1 MKIINVLCVG
11 WGGPRWLGTN
21 RNTTIWPQLPKIIN
35 APLNGFRNDKI
46 FVIGVTNVAVRS
58 SPATYGVHRYD

>member
-1 MKIINVLCVG
+1 MYYAWIGAARVG
-11 WGGPRWLGTN
+11 WGTN

-46 FVIGVTNVAVRS
+46 FVIGVKNVAVRS